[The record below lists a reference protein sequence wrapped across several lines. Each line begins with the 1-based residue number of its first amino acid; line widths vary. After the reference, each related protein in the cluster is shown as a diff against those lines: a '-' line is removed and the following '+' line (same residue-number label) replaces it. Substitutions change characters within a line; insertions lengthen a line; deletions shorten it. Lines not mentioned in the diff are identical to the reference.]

1 MMSIYQPDTSFKAK
15 VKRRLVPFQARRV
28 IPVSL
33 NRPIVSFTFDDCP
46 RSVMENALYP
56 LEKEGWLATIY
67 IAMGLC
73 DTTNHVGL
81 HMSREDVRALH
92 ETGHEVGDH
101 TYSHCDGSALPLADV
116 MADIH
121 KNQSELEALNV
132 PRSKTFA
139 YPYGEVTPALKKTL
153 GAQFKG
159 SRGIK
164 SNSHETSVDLNQ
176 IGSNRLYAGDD
187 FDVLQSQILALK
199 DNPGWMTIFTHDVRD
214 NPSEFGCTGAQL
226 QATINAAKDIGAEVM
241 TVAKAITYLEAHNA

>member
-1 MMSIYQPDTSFKAK
+1 MMSIYQPDMSLKAK

-33 NRPIVSFTFDDCP
+33 DRPIVSFSFDDCP

-73 DTTNHVGL
+73 ETTNHLGL

-101 TYSHCDGSALPLADV
+101 TYSHCDGSSLPLADV
-116 MADIH
+116 MADIQ
-121 KNQSELEALNV
+121 KNQSELDSLGLPQCE
-132 PRSKTFA
+132 TFA
-139 YPYGEVTPALKKTL
+139 YPYGEVTPALKKAL
-153 GAQFKG
+153 EAQFKG

-164 SNSHETSVDLNQ
+164 SNSHESSVDLNQ

-187 FDVLQSQILALK
+187 FDVLQSQISALK
-199 DNPGWMTIFTHDVRD
+199 DNPGWITIFTHDVRD
-214 NPSEFGCTGAQL
+214 NPSEFGCTTAQL
-226 QATINAAKDIGAEVM
+226 QETIKAVKEIGADVM
-241 TVAKAITYLEAHNA
+241 TVAKAITYLEAQNA